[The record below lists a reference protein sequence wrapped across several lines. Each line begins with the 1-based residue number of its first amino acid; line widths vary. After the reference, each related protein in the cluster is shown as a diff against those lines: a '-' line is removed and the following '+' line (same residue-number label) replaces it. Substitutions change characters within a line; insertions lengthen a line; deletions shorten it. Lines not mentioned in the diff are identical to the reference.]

1 MLVLTR
7 LQHLNTRLPEDLG
20 SDVFSVQL
28 SQSGKIE
35 IQTEVF
41 MKRAFAYP
49 ILMIFIALALMVA
62 FRIVSISSS
71 QPEPP
76 VTIEPVRS
84 NP

>member
-1 MLVLTR
+1 
-7 LQHLNTRLPEDLG
+7 
-20 SDVFSVQL
+20 
-28 SQSGKIE
+28 
-35 IQTEVF
+35 

-71 QPEPP
+71 LPEPP
-76 VTIEPVRS
+76 VTIEPVRN